1 MFGGCNDHVHIDIRR
16 VNKLGSISMSF
27 EEARILRT
35 RAETFLKH
43 AKQALERE
51 EYDFACFSSEQAAQL
66 FIKCAMLELVGEVPR
81 LHRVREL
88 LSLFGS
94 SIPEVGMLIS
104 EFIKER
110 RENLRALDD
119 AYITS
124 GYLPFPYTHEDA
136 EVLVNLAEDVINIT
150 EKVLKECRR

>member
-1 MFGGCNDHVHIDIRR
+1 
-16 VNKLGSISMSF
+16 MSF
-27 EEARILRT
+27 EEARILRM

-66 FIKCAMLELVGEVPR
+66 FIKSAMLELVGEVPR

-88 LSLFGS
+88 LSLLGS

-119 AYITS
+119 ACITS
-124 GYLPFPYTHEDA
+124 RYLPFAYTHEDA
-136 EVLVNLAEDVINIT
+136 EVLVNLAEDIINIT